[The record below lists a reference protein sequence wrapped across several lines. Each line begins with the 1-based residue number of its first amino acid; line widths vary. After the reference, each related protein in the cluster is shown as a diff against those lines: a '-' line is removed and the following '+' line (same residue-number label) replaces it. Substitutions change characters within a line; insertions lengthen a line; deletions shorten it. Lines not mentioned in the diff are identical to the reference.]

1 MYVILILSVSIV
13 VSLGYYT
20 LIALNRAT
28 YPDTIRPW
36 RPTRFHA
43 VEIWRFS
50 GPLGSG
56 LKGDFRT
63 ANFEKFPTSSTRY

>member
-20 LIALNRAT
+20 LIALNRAK

-43 VEIWRFS
+43 VEVWSFLDLWAVVSKGISARPILENF
-50 GPLGSG
+50 GSF
-56 LKGDFRT
+56 D
-63 ANFEKFPTSSTRY
+63 TRY